1 MGNTVVGNQE
11 KVFVVDDDEAVR
23 NSLKALLEATGYT
36 VETFESGL
44 RFLETDDISRV
55 GCVIMDVRMPE
66 IDGIETQR
74 RLAAERD
81 QLPIVIVTGYANVP
95 MAVKAIKSGAFDFL
109 EKPFSHEA
117 IIDVVERAL
126 DNIKK
131 IKHSESSRRDVVEK
145 IEQLTVRERQIFGH
159 IVVGKQN
166 KVIANELGISP
177 RTVEVHRSRVM
188 EKMEARGLSHLVRMA
203 LVADVDL
210 DETEAAGDD
219 KAPGATPVVRKR
231 ERLAG

>member
-81 QLPIVIVTGYANVP
+81 RLPIVIVTGYANVP

-131 IKHSESSRRDVVEK
+131 IKHRESSRRDVVEK

-210 DETEAAGDD
+210 DEG
-219 KAPGATPVVRKR
+219 
-231 ERLAG
+231 